1 MKHLTITYDGITL
14 FDADVDECQ
23 WSDSAAGVAIK
34 GIIKRPN
41 GGGGGGLLEMLTSG
55 SRQRTQDMIETKRA
69 EAEQDLTDDAVPV

>member
-34 GIIKRPN
+34 GISKRPN
-41 GGGGGGLLEMLTSG
+41 GGGGGGRLEMLTSG
-55 SRQRTQDMIETKRA
+55 SVPWWQVRC
-69 EAEQDLTDDAVPV
+69 VPVWPVC